1 MCARSNR
8 AGTPLPLPNHQA
20 LTCSFHHS
28 LSHLLE
34 GETTRC
40 VPRSSRFFLGR
51 VHTTRRASTIS
62 AKHRKAEKTTSS
74 FSKREKIRRKPF
86 KRRNSRSISLRFL
99 YSSRS

>member
-1 MCARSNR
+1 KVCVLSSTTHFTVVSSSANGVSEIQQVGRML
-8 AGTPLPLPNHQA
+8 GLLFA
-20 LTCSFHHS
+20 LDAASTYLC
-28 LSHLLE
+28 
-34 GETTRC
+34 
-40 VPRSSRFFLGR
+40 LGR

>member
-1 MCARSNR
+1 MQR
-8 AGTPLPLPNHQA
+8 
-20 LTCSFHHS
+20 
-28 LSHLLE
+28 
-34 GETTRC
+34 
-40 VPRSSRFFLGR
+40 LGR

-99 YSSRS
+99 YSSRSYPRGEADWTSAAPPESCPSPALTDACHRLQRRDPSRAEAPPA